1 MEVEST
7 RMRVRPNCPQTG
19 EKRLWNQWLGL
30 PFVAGWAECDGSTI
44 NPSAELPLSSAG
56 WLP

>member
-1 MEVEST
+1 
-7 RMRVRPNCPQTG
+7 MRVRPNCPQTG

-30 PFVAGWAECDGSTI
+30 PFVAGWAERDGSTI